1 MTSRFKTST
10 TLTKSS
16 RVGETDSP
24 AETVKS
30 WGKAWDQFWFE
41 PTNGSRLAALRIWIG
56 VAALLY
62 FLSFG
67 LSPVRWFGDRGYL
80 SPTAT
85 EQLANE
91 RRNASTSADFMKWR
105 PSILRSVGDPTI
117 LGAIHIAAIGA
128 SLALTLG
135 VATRAS
141 SIVVLVMLLN
151 YFNRLPMITGNFEAV
166 LAPLALY
173 LTIGRAGD
181 RWSVDAWRRTTPAS
195 PSWLTTIAVRLIQI
209 HTVGFYTAMGL
220 NQLSYDPW
228 WNGEGV
234 WLLGVQTES
243 SPLHWKFLQSMPLVV
258 NGWTHAIVAFNLA
271 FAVLIWRPSLRRIM
285 LSLSVIHW
293 LGIMVLSGQVAFCL
307 TMLAAGLSF
316 ADSLDDDEA

>member
-1 MTSRFKTST
+1 MTSRNIA
-10 TLTKSS
+10 KSRS
-16 RVGETDSP
+16 DASGQGSA
-24 AETVKS
+24 AETMTS

-41 PTNGSRLAALRIWIG
+41 PTDGTRLAALRIWIG

-80 SPTAT
+80 SPAAS
-85 EQLANE
+85 EQLAVE
-91 RRNASTSADFMKWR
+91 RHNSSTTSDFMKWR

-117 LGAIHIAAIGA
+117 LAVLHIAAIGA
-128 SLALTLG
+128 SIALTFG
-135 VATRAS
+135 IATRVS
-141 SIVVLVMLLN
+141 SIAVLVMLLN
-151 YFNRLPMITGNFEAV
+151 YFHRLPMITGNFEAV

-181 RWSVDAWRRTTPAS
+181 RWSIDASRRATPAQ
-195 PSWLTTIAVRLIQI
+195 PSWLTTIAIRLIQI

-234 WLLGVQTES
+234 WLLGMQTES
-243 SPLHWKFLQSMPLVV
+243 SPLSWKFLQSMPLVI
-258 NGWTHAIVAFNLA
+258 NGWTHLLVSFNLA

-285 LSLSVIHW
+285 LGLSVIHW

-316 ADSLDDDEA
+316 ADFLDDED